1 MIIVNEKEKEFLLD
15 AIKFLELKHTVNV
28 NDFKNEMLFDDSN
41 ESFLYRKLDK
51 FIFKNLY
58 NIGKEDYNIDFSY
71 EQFLDSFIEG
81 YRTNGEF
88 FRRRWFWGRH
98 YEPSKYQ
105 KKPHHQKKEKTIDE
119 INKDLWRKHKKKRTT
134 RFSEWRY
141 DYEWEM
147 RKHENDIKKE
157 AFEDLKD
164 FLDENDI
171 DIKGLR
177 LSL

>member
-1 MIIVNEKEKEFLLD
+1 MVVNEKEKDFMVD
-15 AIKFLELKHTVNV
+15 VTKFLDLKYMIDIRKFRDEILPDETA
-28 NDFKNEMLFDDSN
+28 EA
-41 ESFLYRKLDK
+41 FLYRRLDK
-51 FIFKNLY
+51 FILKNLY
-58 NIGKEDYNIDFSY
+58 TIGVEDYKVDFSF
-71 EQFLDSFIEG
+71 EQFLNALVEG
-81 YRTNGEF
+81 YSSSRRF
-88 FRRRWFWGRH
+88 VRRRWFWDRH

-147 RKHENDIKKE
+147 KKHENDIKKE

-171 DIKGLR
+171 GIKGLR